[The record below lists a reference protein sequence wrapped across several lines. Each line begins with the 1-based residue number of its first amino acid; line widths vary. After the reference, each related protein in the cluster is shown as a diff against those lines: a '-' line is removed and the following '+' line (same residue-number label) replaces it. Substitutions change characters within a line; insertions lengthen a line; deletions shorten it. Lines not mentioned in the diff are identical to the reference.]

1 MILAHCG
8 FVVCFFNVASAA
20 ILLLILAPA
29 VLLRVRVEERVLFQL
44 NGYREYARD
53 RARLIPLLW

>member
-8 FVVCFFNVASAA
+8 FVVCFFNVTSAA

-29 VLLRVRVEERVLFQL
+29 VILRIHVEERVLFEL
-44 NGYREYARD
+44 DGYREYARN